1 MRHFGRRLQTLV
13 TCCGIGWGKVEWD
26 AVGGSRGVGDWDG
39 MRKVRLWAFVPLA
52 RRGQRR
58 NHSTT
63 IFFKHRWPARAQHM
77 DNARWEGVVNQGG
90 VGWAVVVG
98 VVGLGWGG

>member
-1 MRHFGRRLQTLV
+1 MGLV
-13 TCCGIGWGKVEWD
+13 WKWGNVEWD
-26 AVGGSRGVGDWDG
+26 AVGGAVGAGQWNVCA
-39 MRKVRLWAFVPLA
+39 RVRLWAFVPLA

-77 DNARWEGVVNQGG
+77 DNVRWVGQGALGWDVVIGVV
-90 VGWAVVVG
+90 A
-98 VVGLGWGG
+98 LGWGGCMRWGGFLCPSLA